1 MFVRPMLLTG
11 VLVAAAAIPY
21 VLLDEKLSK
30 SARGQWH
37 RLVGTPDEKQ
47 GDVLA
52 SLKATTEKAQAA
64 LTPKAGA
71 APPVAIEEVFRFDV
85 TPQWVTS
92 RWPRVSTVAGE
103 PKQLGMRVPLV
114 SGTQIH
120 DVAGSLTYYFD
131 EHHQVQRI
139 TFTGLT
145 GDPRRLL
152 AATVTPNGLQSQPTT
167 HAAYYTAGDP
177 KKPTSQ
183 VTVRHLPVVSA
194 EARVRAEV
202 AVDLRRSGATSSLDK
217 AAVAPGKATQRYE
230 PSLLPT
236 SYRRW

>member
-1 MFVRPMLLTG
+1 MLMRPLLFAG
-11 VLVAAAAIPY
+11 VLAAAAVIPY
-21 VLLDEKLSK
+21 VLLDERLSATAK
-30 SARGQWH
+30 SQWN
-37 RLVGTPDEKQ
+37 RFVPANDKQ
-47 GDVLA
+47 PDVLA
-52 SLKATTEKAQAA
+52 AAQAA
-64 LTPKAGA
+64 AEKAHAALAPKAPT
-71 APPVAIEEVFRFDV
+71 APPVAIEEAFRFDV
-85 TPQWVTS
+85 TPAWVTS

-114 SGTQIH
+114 SGTQFDDI
-120 DVAGSLTYYFD
+120 AGSLTYYFD
-131 EHHQVQRI
+131 EHHQLQRI

-152 AATVTPNGLQSQPTT
+152 AATVIPYGLQSQPTT
-167 HAAYYTAGDP
+167 HAAHYTAGDP

-194 EARVRAEV
+194 AARVRAEV
-202 AVDLRRSGATSSLDK
+202 AVDLRRSGANAFSSK
-217 AAVAPGKATQRYE
+217 APGKTPIQSE

>member
-1 MFVRPMLLTG
+1 MFGRPMLFAG
-11 VLVAAAAIPY
+11 VLIAAAVVPY
-21 VLLDEKLSK
+21 VLLDENISK
-30 SARGQWH
+30 TARGQWN
-37 RLVGTPDEKQ
+37 RLVGKAGEKKS
-47 GDVLA
+47 DVLTN
-52 SLKATTEKAQAA
+52 LKDAA
-64 LTPKAGA
+64 GSAAGA
-71 APPVAIEEVFRFDV
+71 LAPAAAVPPAAAIEEIFRFDL

-114 SGTQIH
+114 SGTLPQDI
-120 DVAGSLTYYFD
+120 AGSLTYYFD
-131 EHHQVQRI
+131 EHHQLQRI

-152 AATVTPNGLQSQPTT
+152 AATVTPNGLKSQPTT

-177 KKPTSQ
+177 TRPTSQ
-183 VTVRHLPVVSA
+183 VTVKHPPTVRA
-194 EARVRAEV
+194 DARSHAEV
-202 AVDLRRSGATSSLDK
+202 AVDLRRGDVIIGSDK
-217 AAVAPGKATQRYE
+217 ATPRSE